1 MTDLHFS
8 GATSKDNLI
17 RIILRS
23 FRAELM
29 LSMEILRDLLE
40 EKITRSSA

>member
-8 GATSKDNLI
+8 GATSKDNLDTI
-17 RIILRS
+17 NLRS
-23 FRAELM
+23 FRAEFM

-40 EKITRSSA
+40 EKIT